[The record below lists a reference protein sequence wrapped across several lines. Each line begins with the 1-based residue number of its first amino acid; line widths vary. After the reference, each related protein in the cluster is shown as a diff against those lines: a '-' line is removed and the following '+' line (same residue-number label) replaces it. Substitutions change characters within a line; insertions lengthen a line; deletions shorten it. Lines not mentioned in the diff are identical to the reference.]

1 VGGTPEQDGLLAP
14 FFEKLADGPNHVS
27 THSCTMEAK
36 QLKSTPESGIWISA
50 RFTPVNLLFWNQRVA
65 VRKARPMI
73 APFCILGKPRG
84 SSQLSDNGQFNTQS
98 NTRLRT
104 SIPRIDLK
112 HSFSFTYVGGWL
124 VPKLHIS
131 KTMDIARP
139 EFKQRKRRK
148 QALIVAGIVLLVG
161 ILTAAV
167 YRLKPAAPTVERGT
181 VWTDTVKRGSMLR
194 QVRGIGSLVPSQES
208 VLQIPAETEANVVR
222 IRMLPGSLVNVD
234 TVLLDMSNPQVEQAA
249 VDAQLQWKAAQAEY
263 QSQRMKLE
271 SDLMNQKAGAAT
283 VKADYNQTQ
292 LQSQTDKSLY
302 DLGVIS
308 GLAYKAS
315 KSKADELTI
324 RNGLEDQRL
333 ESTQKSIDAQLSQ
346 LQAKMDQMRVLAELK
361 QKQLNMLKVRAGI
374 EGVLVEL
381 PLHVGQ
387 HVSPGTM
394 LAKVVQPNHL
404 MAELKVAETQARDV
418 QIGEPASVDTH
429 NGVIAGTV
437 MRVDPAVQNGTV
449 TVDVKLTGELP
460 KGARP
465 DLSVDGTI
473 DLEKLD
479 NVLYVGRPAFGQE
492 NSTISLFRLEGNG
505 RDAARV
511 PVKVGRAS
519 VNSIQVIEGLHE
531 GDTVVL
537 SDMSRW
543 DNTDR
548 IRLQD

>member
-1 VGGTPEQDGLLAP
+1 LPT
-14 FFEKLADGPNHVS
+14 VS
-27 THSCTMEAK
+27 A
-36 QLKSTPESGIWISA
+36 
-50 RFTPVNLLFWNQRVA
+50 
-65 VRKARPMI
+65 
-73 APFCILGKPRG
+73 
-84 SSQLSDNGQFNTQS
+84 
-98 NTRLRT
+98 
-104 SIPRIDLK
+104 
-112 HSFSFTYVGGWL
+112 
-124 VPKLHIS
+124 
-131 KTMDIARP
+131 MDIARP
-139 EFKQRKRRK
+139 EFKQRKRRR
-148 QALIVAGIVLLVG
+148 QIAVLAVVVVVVAL
-161 ILTAAV
+161 LTAVV

-181 VWTDTVKRGSMLR
+181 VWTDSVKRGPMLR
-194 QVRGIGSLVPSQES
+194 QVHGIGSLVPSQES
-208 VLQIPAETEANVVR
+208 VLQIPAETEATVLR
-222 IRMLPGSLVNVD
+222 IRMLPGSLVKAD
-234 TVLLDMSNPQVEQAA
+234 TILLEMSNPQVEQAA
-249 VDAQLQWKAAQAEY
+249 VDAQLQWKAAEAEY

-271 SDLMNQKAGAAT
+271 SDFMNQKARAAT
-283 VKADYNQTQ
+283 VTADYNQAQ
-292 LQSQTDKSLY
+292 LQAQTDKALY

-315 KSKADELTI
+315 KGKADELTA
-324 RNGLEDQRL
+324 RNSLEEQSL
-333 ESTQKSIDAQLSQ
+333 ASSQKAIDSQ
-346 LQAKMDQMRVLAELK
+346 LAEQQAKVEQMRVLAQLK
-361 QKQLNMLKVRAGI
+361 QKQLDALKVRAGI

-381 PLHVGQ
+381 PLRVGE

-404 MAELKVAETQARDV
+404 MAEVKVAETQARDV

-429 NGVIAGTV
+429 NGVISGTV

-473 DLEKLD
+473 DLERLD

-492 NSTISLFRLEGNG
+492 NSTISLFKLDGNG
-505 RDAARV
+505 HDAIRV
-511 PVKVGRAS
+511 SVKVGRAS
-519 VNSIQVIEGLHE
+519 VNSIQVLDGLHE

>member
-1 VGGTPEQDGLLAP
+1 
-14 FFEKLADGPNHVS
+14 
-27 THSCTMEAK
+27 
-36 QLKSTPESGIWISA
+36 
-50 RFTPVNLLFWNQRVA
+50 
-65 VRKARPMI
+65 
-73 APFCILGKPRG
+73 
-84 SSQLSDNGQFNTQS
+84 
-98 NTRLRT
+98 
-104 SIPRIDLK
+104 
-112 HSFSFTYVGGWL
+112 
-124 VPKLHIS
+124 
-131 KTMDIARP
+131 MDIARP
-139 EFKQRKRRK
+139 EFKERKRRR
-148 QALIVAGIVLLVG
+148 QIA
-161 ILTAAV
+161 TAAV
-167 YRLKPAAPTVERGT
+167 VIVVVAALTVVVYRLRPAAPTVERGT
-181 VWTDTVKRGSMLR
+181 VWTDSVKRGSMLR

-208 VLQIPAETEANVVR
+208 VLQIPAETEATIIR
-222 IRMLPGSLVNVD
+222 IRMLPGSLVNADSILVE
-234 TVLLDMSNPQVEQAA
+234 MSDPQVEQAA
-249 VDAQLQWKAAQAEY
+249 VDAHLQWKAAEAEY

-292 LQSQTDKSLY
+292 LQSQTDKALY

-333 ESTQKSIDAQLSQ
+333 ESTQKAIDAQLAQ
-346 LQAKMDQMRVLAELK
+346 LQAKVYQMRVLAELK
-361 QKQLNMLKVRAGI
+361 QKQLDALKVRANI
-374 EGVLVEL
+374 EGVLGEL

-387 HVSPGTM
+387 HVTPGTM

-429 NGVIAGTV
+429 NGVITGSV
-437 MRVDPAVQNGTV
+437 MRVDPSVQNGTV
-449 TVDVKLTGELP
+449 TVDVKLVGELP

-473 DLEKLD
+473 DLERLD

-492 NSTISLFRLEGNG
+492 NSTISLFKLDGDE
-505 RDAARV
+505 RDATRV

-531 GDTVVL
+531 GDKVVL